1 MSTES
6 ISAPEA
12 RKKIIQ
18 IYKDKVH
25 DKKPDTSKMTKGH
38 DGKKVTG
45 WKTSWVLKEMQVTSL
60 IFMDTR

>member
-6 ISAPEA
+6 VSAPEA

-38 DGKKVTG
+38 DGKKGHWLEDVMG
-45 WKTSWVLKEMQVTSL
+45 SKRDASNKPDL
-60 IFMDTR
+60 MDTR